1 MQKCPLAA
9 FIAAISVV
17 SPRVFAADLPPRPAT
32 ELQDA
37 VLKCHA
43 IHSRN
48 GPVTGTVEITISVDA
63 AGRAT
68 GVATPPGTDLRV
80 AAAAQCVGLA
90 LRYQAAVQADI
101 AVPGQLTLS
110 VQFPTLPSLKHPLRS
125 TIDYCHAPW
134 ARKDRYEG
142 TMDLIMR
149 VGRDGKVKEYLMP
162 AGTLPWMTE
171 AAKCVADRLEFYPA
185 SLRTTTVESWAI
197 LPLEFNLT
205 MNPHFDAEVTPP
217 TLRSSEEAVLDAY
230 RRCYPAERT
239 ETARIEYRITIT
251 KGGRVRK
258 AEVLNESGDP
268 ALDEAGICILR
279 SLAFIAARRNGRAVE
294 STLNWPILVRPPG

>member
-1 MQKCPLAA
+1 MQKSPLAA
-9 FIAAISVV
+9 FIVVV
-17 SPRVFAADLPPRPAT
+17 SIVSPVVKAADLPPRPDG
-32 ELQDA
+32 EMQDA

-43 IHSRN
+43 IHSRH
-48 GPVTGTVEITISVDA
+48 GPVTGTVELKVSVDA

-68 GVATPPGTDLRV
+68 GVATPPGTDERV

-90 LRYQAAVQADI
+90 LTYHAAVEAEV
-101 AVPGQLTLS
+101 AVPGQLQLP
-110 VQFPTLPSLKHPLRS
+110 VLFPTLPSLKYPLRS

-142 TMDLIMR
+142 TIDLIMR

-162 AGTLPWMTE
+162 AGALPWMTD
-171 AAKCVADRLEFYPA
+171 AVKCVADRLEFYPA
-185 SLRTTTVESWAI
+185 SLRATTVESWAV

-205 MNPHFDAEVTPP
+205 ANPHFDAEVTPP
-217 TLRSSEEAVLDAY
+217 TLRSSEESILEAY

-239 ETARIEYRITIT
+239 ETARIEYRITVT
-251 KGGRVRK
+251 PGGRVRR
-258 AEVLNESGDP
+258 AEVLSESGDV
-268 ALDEAGICILR
+268 ALDQAGICILR
-279 SLAFIAARRNGRAVE
+279 SLSFVAARRNGRAVE